1 MVKLLLIDNYDS
13 FTYNIVH
20 YLGILNYQID
30 VIKNDSFLLK
40 SLEFLDYT
48 HIILSPGPGSPLD
61 SGLTMEVIKNI
72 HKKIPILGVCLGHQC
87 LGNFF
92 GGRVVAAKQ
101 VMHGKASIMCHDE
114 TALFTG
120 LPKQFKVIRYH
131 SLVIDPDSISADL
144 KITGWTTDTQ
154 GNMDAIMAIQ
164 HQYYPIF
171 GVQYHPE
178 AILTEYGLEIFQNF
192 IDLRVRSSQGEK

>member
-1 MVKLLLIDNYDS
+1 MVKLVLIDNYDS

-20 YLGILNYQID
+20 YLGILNHQVD
-30 VIKNDSFLLK
+30 VIKNDSPLLE
-40 SLEFLDYT
+40 SLDSLDYT

-61 SGLTMEVIKNI
+61 SGLTMEAINSL
-72 HKKIPILGVCLGHQC
+72 HKKRPILGVCLGHQC
-87 LGNFF
+87 LGHFF

-114 TALFTG
+114 TVLFTG

-131 SLVIDPDSISADL
+131 SLVIDPDTMPAEL
-144 KITGWTTDTQ
+144 KITGWTTDPQ
-154 GNMDAIMAIQ
+154 GNMDTIMAIQ
-164 HQYYPIF
+164 HRDYPIF

-192 IDLRVRSSQGEK
+192 IEVTS